1 MTERA
6 AEIRRVVAE
15 LDARLAEVEASMAV
29 LKALVAEDHDAGL
42 LSDPAPAE
50 EATARESA

>member
-29 LKALVAEDHDAGL
+29 LRALVAEDGDEDLDG
-42 LSDPAPAE
+42 E
-50 EATARESA
+50 ISA

>member
-29 LKALVAEDHDAGL
+29 LKALVAQDRDEGPEG
-42 LSDPAPAE
+42 PA
-50 EATARESA
+50 TVRESA